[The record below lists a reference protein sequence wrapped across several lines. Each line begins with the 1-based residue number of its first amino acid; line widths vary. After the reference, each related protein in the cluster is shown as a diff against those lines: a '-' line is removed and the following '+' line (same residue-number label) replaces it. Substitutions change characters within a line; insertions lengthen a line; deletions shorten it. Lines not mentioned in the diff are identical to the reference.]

1 MSPHYD
7 YVVVGLGGLGSATVY
22 QLARRGAQ
30 VLGLEQFEFGHTR
43 GASHDTSRILRRSY
57 HTPEYVKFA
66 GEAYDDWMDL
76 ERDSGETL
84 VTVTGGLDLF
94 PPGAAIPEA
103 DYAASMA
110 EVGVQYERLDAKQVR
125 LRWPTVALPDG
136 GIALYQADTGI
147 VHAARTVAVLQRLA
161 SQYGAELRDRC
172 PVTRIAVNDAGDI
185 EVTAGETI
193 TSRRLILCADAWTNT
208 LLADLDEHLPLTVT
222 QEQVTYFQ
230 PEAPE
235 EFAPGRFP
243 VWIWMDDPSFYGFP
257 CYGGPAVKAGQD
269 VGGRITTGD
278 ERDFVPD
285 RANVDQ
291 LTAFMRRTFPGSAAS
306 IAHTVT
312 CLYTLTPDRD
322 FVIGSLPSHPD
333 VLVGLGAGHAFKFV
347 PAIGRVLADLA
358 IANDTSSDIR
368 AFSPGRDALQ
378 SPGAEV
384 HWLV

>member
-1 MSPHYD
+1 
-7 YVVVGLGGLGSATVY
+7 
-22 QLARRGAQ
+22 
-30 VLGLEQFEFGHTR
+30 
-43 GASHDTSRILRRSY
+43 
-57 HTPEYVKFA
+57 
-66 GEAYDDWMDL
+66 
-76 ERDSGETL
+76 
-84 VTVTGGLDLF
+84 
-94 PPGAAIPEA
+94 
-103 DYAASMA
+103 
-110 EVGVQYERLDAKQVR
+110 
-125 LRWPTVALPDG
+125 
-136 GIALYQADTGI
+136 
-147 VHAARTVAVLQRLA
+147 
-161 SQYGAELRDRC
+161 
-172 PVTRIAVNDAGDI
+172 
-185 EVTAGETI
+185 
-193 TSRRLILCADAWTNT
+193 
-208 LLADLDEHLPLTVT
+208 
-222 QEQVTYFQ
+222 
-230 PEAPE
+230 
-235 EFAPGRFP
+235 
-243 VWIWMDDPSFYGFP
+243 MDDPSFYGFP